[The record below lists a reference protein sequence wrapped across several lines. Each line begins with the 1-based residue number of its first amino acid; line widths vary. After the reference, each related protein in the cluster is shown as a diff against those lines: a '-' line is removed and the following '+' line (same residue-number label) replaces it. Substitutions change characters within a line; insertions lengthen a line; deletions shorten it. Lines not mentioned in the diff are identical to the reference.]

1 MDETKSRSGIKVG
14 PFLLQQ
20 EEGGRIVA
28 RHQALA
34 EPLEVR
40 DDQLARW
47 LMRQVRDSI
56 KLAVQA

>member
-1 MDETKSRSGIKVG
+1 MDETKPHPGIKAG

-34 EPLEVR
+34 EPMDVR
-40 DDQLARW
+40 EDQLARW

-56 KLAVQA
+56 NLVTSA